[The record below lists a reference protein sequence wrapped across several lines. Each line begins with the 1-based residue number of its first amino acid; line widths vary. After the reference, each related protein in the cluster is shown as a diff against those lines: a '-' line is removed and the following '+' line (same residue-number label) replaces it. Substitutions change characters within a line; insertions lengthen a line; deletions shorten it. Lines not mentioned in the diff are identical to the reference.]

1 MGAVSGK
8 AQPSNVAPLPQG
20 QILAER

>member
-8 AQPSNVAPLPQG
+8 AQPSDVASLPQG